1 MPKGQP
7 TAENNMSN
15 QASVQDEFLQS
26 LLTEETPASVY
37 LVNGIRLS
45 GHVISFDSYVVI
57 LQSVSG
63 HQMIFKHAISTV
75 VPNVGGRVPQPLL
88 NAA

>member
-1 MPKGQP
+1 
-7 TAENNMSN
+7 MSN

-26 LLTEETPASVY
+26 LLEEKTSASVY
-37 LVNGIRLS
+37 LINGIRLS
-45 GHVISFDSYVVI
+45 GQVASFDSYVVI

-75 VPNVGGRVPQPLL
+75 MPNAGGRVLRPLP
-88 NAA
+88 NAEDNQAEHSRA